1 MIKINGNYIKKE
13 YDEIG
18 NVEITFSFQHFY
30 DKKKADELKEG
41 IYCLEIKKPKSKRSL
56 NQNAYM
62 WAIIHEIAQELQQDD
77 MEIYISALEQA
88 NAKYEYVMGL
98 ETIENELKKSFRAVK
113 VIRPEIYKGKK
124 MIVYKCFEGS
134 SKFNTQECNK
144 LIDVLLSWCSELDI
158 KMETDI
164 YET

>member
-13 YDEIG
+13 YDEMG

-41 IYCLEIKKPKSKRSL
+41 LYCLEIKKPKSKRSL

-77 MEIYISALEQA
+77 MEIYISVSILISNSLHQLS
-88 NAKYEYVMGL
+88 NTSINLLHSCVL
-98 ETIENELKKSFRAVK
+98 NLLD
-113 VIRPEIYKGKK
+113 P
-124 MIVYKCFEGS
+124 
-134 SKFNTQECNK
+134 SKH
-144 LIDVLLSWCSELDI
+144 L
-158 KMETDI
+158 
-164 YET
+164 